1 MTRTRTE
8 HCRLCGAPLPEVAA
22 VVVTCAYCGA
32 ENRLVAKEV
41 EAAQAAHVRMTAA
54 AEEARALAAEVDER
68 AKAVQAQYEAA
79 LIANAEGPTEAGFQ
93 QVSRLFE
100 TLFRPPSGPE
110 PPRRP
115 GHGRRRVPMLTQL
128 EEAITRAVADADA
141 AYRARLAA
149 TDDSRTGAPAGHARA
164 RSG

>member
-22 VVVTCAYCGA
+22 VVVTCVYCGA

-79 LIANAEGPTEAGFQ
+79 LIANAEEPTEAGFQ

-100 TLFRPPSGPE
+100 TLFRLRQAPSRHVAQAMGDA
-110 PPRRP
+110 
-115 GHGRRRVPMLTQL
+115 GVPMLAQL
-128 EEAITRAVADADA
+128 EEAMTRAVAEADA
-141 AYRARLAA
+141 AYRARLA
-149 TDDSRTGAPAGHARA
+149 RHG
-164 RSG
+164 